1 MPSTAQATTSAAADS
16 CFHCS
21 LPLPPDVELRA
32 QIDGARRSFCCP
44 GCRAIAQTIAD
55 RGLGSYYRLRSA
67 DAAQPR
73 AEEAGQALDLQLYDD
88 AAVQS
93 RFVRDVPS
101 LANTDGAAT
110 AELREADLL
119 LEDMRCAACA
129 WLIEQTLSGLPGV
142 QRAEVVYATG
152 RARVVWDARATRLS
166 ALMAAIRAV
175 GYRAWPYEPGRI
187 EQMEKRERHDALW
200 RLFVAGF
207 GMMQV
212 MMYALP
218 VYLADEGS
226 MSADIEQ
233 LMRWAGLIL
242 TLPVV
247 LYSAAPFFAGARRD
261 LLNVRSLRTF
271 SPGMD
276 LPVALGIAV
285 AFAAS
290 LWSTVVTPGPVYFDS
305 VAMFVFLLL
314 GGRYLELLARQQS
327 GRSLQKLA
335 RLIPETAHRLD
346 GLGSDSSSQSQTV
359 PVALIRPGDRVLV
372 RPGETI
378 PADGALESASA
389 TVNEALLSGES
400 RPVAKSAGSH
410 LTGGAVNTG
419 SALIMRVARVGADT
433 ALSAI
438 TRMAGRALAERP
450 RWVAM
455 ANHAA
460 GLFVIV
466 ILLCALGAGVAWMWI
481 DPSRALWVAVS
492 VLIVTCPCA
501 LSLATPAAM
510 AVAVGEMAAR
520 GLVIARGRAVEALA
534 DVTDCVFDK
543 TGTLTEGR
551 PTLLEVRP
559 LDGRSQAE
567 CLGLAAAVEQGSEHP
582 LAQALRVA
590 AQEKDEGRA
599 MPQASDYRSM
609 HGAGVEALI
618 GGVRHRIGSA
628 DYVSGL
634 HGRTTPLAWL
644 HGGDTVAWLGD
655 ESGWIAAF
663 RFGDGL
669 RPESLHAVTALR
681 AMGKRVHLLSGD
693 APEVAQRV
701 ANELGLDADLA
712 LGGATPDGKLAYV
725 RGLQAGGAKVAMVGD
740 GVNDAPVLAQADVSV
755 ALGGGSDLA
764 QITADAVL
772 LSDSPKAF
780 AQALALAS
788 HARKV
793 IRQNLAWAL
802 SYNLVVLPLAFAGM
816 VTPLAA
822 GIGMSASS
830 LLVVLNAL
838 RLKHSG
844 SHSG

>member
-1 MPSTAQATTSAAADS
+1 
-16 CFHCS
+16 
-21 LPLPPDVELRA
+21 
-32 QIDGARRSFCCP
+32 
-44 GCRAIAQTIAD
+44 
-55 RGLGSYYRLRSA
+55 
-67 DAAQPR
+67 
-73 AEEAGQALDLQLYDD
+73 
-88 AAVQS
+88 
-93 RFVRDVPS
+93 
-101 LANTDGAAT
+101 
-110 AELREADLL
+110 
-119 LEDMRCAACA
+119 MRCAACA
-129 WLIEQTLSGLPGV
+129 WLIEQTLSRLSGV
-142 QRAEVVYATG
+142 RSAEVVYATG
-152 RARVVWDARATRLS
+152 RARVVWDAQATRLS
-166 ALMAAIRAV
+166 VLMAAVRAV
-175 GYRAWPYEPGRI
+175 GYRAWPYEPGRV

-218 VYLADEGS
+218 VYMAGEGS

-242 TLPVV
+242 TLPVM

-261 LLNVRSLRTF
+261 LRNVRSLRTF
-271 SPGMD
+271 NPGMD

-290 LWSTVVTPGPVYFDS
+290 LWSTVVTPGAVYYDS

-346 GLGSDSSSQSQTV
+346 GPHGDISSQSQTV
-359 PVALIRPGDRVLV
+359 PVALIGPGDRLLV
-372 RPGETI
+372 RPGESI
-378 PADGALESASA
+378 PADGELESATA

-400 RPVAKSAGSH
+400 RPVAKVAGAR

-419 SALIMRVARVGADT
+419 SALVMRVTRVGADT

-438 TRMAGRALAERP
+438 TRLAARALAERP
-450 RWVAM
+450 RWVAA
-455 ANHAA
+455 ANRAA
-460 GLFVIV
+460 GLFVIA
-466 ILLCALGAGVAWMWI
+466 ILLSALGAGVAWLWI

-501 LSLATPAAM
+501 LSLATPAAL

-520 GLVIARGRAVEALA
+520 GVVIARGRAVEALA
-534 DVTDCVFDK
+534 GVSDCVFDK

-551 PTLLEVRP
+551 PTLLQVQP
-559 LDGRSQAE
+559 LDGRSAAE
-567 CLGLAAAVEQGSEHP
+567 CLALAAALEQGSEHP
-582 LAQALRVA
+582 VAQALRAAASAGVKEQAGVQAQAGVEGAALPVA
-590 AQEKDEGRA
+590 MG
-599 MPQASDYRSM
+599 YRST
-609 HGAGVEALI
+609 HGAGIEAMI
-618 GGVRHRIGSA
+618 DGVRHRIGSA
-628 DYVSGL
+628 DYVSDL
-634 HGRTTPLAWL
+634 HGRGTPLAWL
-644 HGGDTVAWLGD
+644 HRGDTVAWLGD
-655 ESGWIAAF
+655 ESSWIAVF

-669 RPESLHAVTALR
+669 RPESLRAVAALR

-693 APEVAQRV
+693 APEVVQRV

-712 LGGATPDGKLAYV
+712 LGGATPEGKLAYV
-725 RGLQAGGAKVAMVGD
+725 RGLQAGGAQVAMVGD

-772 LSDSPKAF
+772 LSDSPLAF
-780 AQALALAS
+780 AQALALAE
-788 HARKV
+788 RTRRV

-802 SYNLVVLPLAFAGM
+802 AYNLVVLPLAFAGM

-822 GIGMSASS
+822 GIGMSVSS

-838 RLKHSG
+838 RLKSLKPLQR
-844 SHSG
+844 SAS